1 MLPHCVCMGQMF
13 SANLLN
19 SASYT
24 HLSASTAVSECCP
37 CHMLAPLSHQGIR
50 ELPSSLLQ
58 EADQEDKI
66 VSIYVGQRRGSYL
79 LWLMPLCSLVP
90 GLGLL
95 PVQWSVQHTFQ
106 VFIEVAFQV

>member
-1 MLPHCVCMGQMF
+1 MSSMQDLVILCGEEGVCAGVSPHPCW
-13 SANLLN
+13 
-19 SASYT
+19 
-24 HLSASTAVSECCP
+24 SEQ
-37 CHMLAPLSHQGIR
+37 LGRRRSHQKGCHC
-50 ELPSSLLQ
+50 
-58 EADQEDKI
+58 
-66 VSIYVGQRRGSYL
+66 GFGSALML